1 MSKLAEVLNSPER
14 KRDVVR
20 DCLGL
25 IDAEVA
31 DKGGLSGLAIKAGY
45 KAVKGVK
52 PGFVE
57 RVVDGLLPDFA
68 DAVDPIYRE
77 AAEADKPVGAHFVA
91 NRSRVADALLAITDG
106 KAERSTNTV
115 VKKTYEKLRGQAKKN
130 VESAVP
136 RLGNLI
142 EKHTA

>member
-20 DCLGL
+20 DCLGI

-31 DKGGLSGLAIKAGY
+31 DKGGLSGMAIKAGY

-57 RVVDGLLPDFA
+57 RVVDGLLPEFA
-68 DAVDPIYRE
+68 DAVDPIFQE
-77 AAEADKPVGAHFVA
+77 AKEQDKAVKPHFVQ
-91 NRSRVADALLAITDG
+91 NSSRVADSLLAITDG
-106 KAERSTNTV
+106 KAERSSNRV

-130 VESAVP
+130 VEAAVP
-136 RLGNLI
+136 RLGDLI
-142 EKHTA
+142 AKHTA

>member
-1 MSKLAEVLNSPER
+1 MSKLAEVLNAPDR

-20 DCLGL
+20 DCLGI

-31 DKGGLSGLAIKAGY
+31 DKGGLSGMAIKAGY

-57 RVVDGLLPDFA
+57 RVVDGLLPEFA
-68 DAVDPIYRE
+68 DAVDPIFQE
-77 AAEADKPVGAHFVA
+77 AKEADKPVKPHFVA
-91 NRSRVADALLAITDG
+91 NSARVADSLLAITDG
-106 KAERSTNTV
+106 KAERSTNRV

-130 VESAVP
+130 VEAAVP
-136 RLGNLI
+136 RLGELI
-142 EKHTA
+142 AKHTA